1 VITSNLIKENT
12 MTDSDLD
19 NVYARL
25 CKAMTQVGEANAP
38 LFLAR
43 FAMLAIDT
51 IDDPAVALNLIDD
64 ASDGMPE

>member
-1 VITSNLIKENT
+1 

-19 NVYARL
+19 NVYTRL
-25 CKAMTQVGEANAP
+25 CKAMTQVGEANTP

-51 IDDPAVALNLIDD
+51 IDNSAIALNLIDD
-64 ASDGMPE
+64 ASEGMPE

>member
-1 VITSNLIKENT
+1 MNPIKENA

-19 NVYARL
+19 NVYTRL
-25 CKAMTQVGEANAP
+25 CKAMTQAGEANAP

-43 FAMLAIDT
+43 FALLAIDT

-64 ASDGMPE
+64 ASEGMPE

>member
-1 VITSNLIKENT
+1 
-12 MTDSDLD
+12 
-19 NVYARL
+19 
-25 CKAMTQVGEANAP
+25 MTQVGEANAP

>member
-1 VITSNLIKENT
+1 VITTNPIKENA

-19 NVYARL
+19 NVYTRL
-25 CKAMTQVGEANAP
+25 CKTMTQVGEANTS

-64 ASDGMPE
+64 ASEEMSE

>member
-1 VITSNLIKENT
+1 

-19 NVYARL
+19 IVYTRL
-25 CKAMTQVGEANAP
+25 CKTMTQLGESNTT

-43 FAMLAIDT
+43 FAMLAIDK

-64 ASDGMPE
+64 VSKEMTESAPQ

>member
-1 VITSNLIKENT
+1 MITTNLTKENA
-12 MTDSDLD
+12 MTDSELD
-19 NVYARL
+19 TVYTRL
-25 CKAMTQVGEANAP
+25 CRTMTQVGEASSF

-64 ASDGMPE
+64 ASEGLPE

>member
-1 VITSNLIKENT
+1 

-19 NVYARL
+19 SVYTRL
-25 CKAMTQVGEANAP
+25 CKAMTQVGEANTP

-51 IDDPAVALNLIDD
+51 IDNSAIALNLIDD
-64 ASDGMPE
+64 ASEGMPE

>member
-1 VITSNLIKENT
+1 

-19 NVYARL
+19 IIYTRL
-25 CKAMTQVGEANAP
+25 CKTMTQLGRPNTS

-43 FAMLAIDT
+43 FAMLAIDR

-64 ASDGMPE
+64 ASEGMTESAPR

>member
-1 VITSNLIKENT
+1 

-19 NVYARL
+19 NVYTRL
-25 CKAMTQVGEANAP
+25 CKAMTHVGEANTP

-51 IDDPAVALNLIDD
+51 IDNPAIALNLIDD
-64 ASDGMPE
+64 ASEGMPE

>member
-1 VITSNLIKENT
+1 VITTNLLKENA

-19 NVYARL
+19 TVYTRL
-25 CKAMTQVGEANAP
+25 CRTMTQLGEANTS

-51 IDDPAVALNLIDD
+51 IDDPDVALTLIDG
-64 ASDGMPE
+64 ASEGLPE

>member
-1 VITSNLIKENT
+1 VITTNLTKENA
-12 MTDSDLD
+12 MTDSELD
-19 NVYARL
+19 TVYTRL
-25 CKAMTQVGEANAP
+25 CRTMTQVGEAGSF

-64 ASDGMPE
+64 ASEGLPE

>member
-1 VITSNLIKENT
+1 

-19 NVYARL
+19 IVYTRL
-25 CKAMTQVGEANAP
+25 CKTMTQVGEANTS

-51 IDDPAVALNLIDD
+51 IGDPTVALDLIDD
-64 ASDGMPE
+64 AGEGMSE